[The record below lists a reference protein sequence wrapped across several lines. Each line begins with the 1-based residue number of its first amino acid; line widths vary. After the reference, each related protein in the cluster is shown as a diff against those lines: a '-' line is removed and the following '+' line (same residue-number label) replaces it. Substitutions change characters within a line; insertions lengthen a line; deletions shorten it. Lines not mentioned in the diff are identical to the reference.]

1 MRAPRMIPFL
11 VVLMSVQAPAQSDV
25 VTEHSTQ
32 ISATAASG
40 TSGNGLKTTICEV
53 VANPDSFD
61 GKMIELRGDV
71 SAGLETN
78 ILYDGNCRSKGRF
91 PDRILF
97 ETADVPKAGRTFV
110 TPDDD
115 SEYRK
120 FWNLVGAYKEPK
132 GKRRSIVPD
141 KYTVTATVIGRFDA
155 LTASHAGGKLVLKS
169 VRDVVARPFDE
180 SFMAGAEADKPS
192 SEKKKPH

>member
-1 MRAPRMIPFL
+1 MGATRMIPFL
-11 VVLMSVQAPAQSDV
+11 VVLMSVLALAQSEV
-25 VTEHSTQ
+25 VTEHNTQ
-32 ISATAASG
+32 VSATPTSV
-40 TSGNGLKTTICEV
+40 TSGNVLKTTICEV

-78 ILYDGNCRSKGRF
+78 ILYDRNCRSKGRF

-97 ETADVPKAGRTFV
+97 ETKDVPKEGRSFV
-110 TPDDD
+110 TPGDD

-120 FWNLVGAYKEPK
+120 FWNLVEAYKEAK
-132 GKRRSIVPD
+132 GKRHSIVPD

-155 LTASHAGGKLVLKS
+155 VTASHAGGQLVLKS
-169 VRDVVARPFDE
+169 VRHVVARPFDT
-180 SFMAGAEADKPS
+180 SFMAGAETDKPS
-192 SEKKKPH
+192 SEKEKPQ

>member
-1 MRAPRMIPFL
+1 
-11 VVLMSVQAPAQSDV
+11 
-25 VTEHSTQ
+25 
-32 ISATAASG
+32 
-40 TSGNGLKTTICEV
+40 
-53 VANPDSFD
+53 
-61 GKMIELRGDV
+61 LRGEV

-78 ILYDGNCRSKGRF
+78 ILYDRNCRPQGRF

-97 ETADVPKAGRTFV
+97 DTADVPKVGRTLV

-120 FWNLVGAYKEPK
+120 FWSFVQAYKEPE

-155 LTASHAGGKLVLKS
+155 VTPSHAGGQLVLKS
-169 VRDVVARPFDE
+169 VRDLVARPFDE
-180 SFMAGAEADKPS
+180 SYMPGAEAERPS
-192 SEKKKPH
+192 SQKKKPH

>member
-1 MRAPRMIPFL
+1 MRAPRTIPFL
-11 VVLMSVQAPAQSDV
+11 VALTSVLAPAQSDV

-32 ISATAASG
+32 VSARSASVTPG
-40 TSGNGLKTTICEV
+40 DVLKTTICEV

-78 ILYDGNCRSKGRF
+78 IFYDGNCGSNGRF

-97 ETADVPKAGRTFV
+97 GTADVPKVGRTIV
-110 TPDDD
+110 TPDND

-120 FWNLVGAYKEPK
+120 FWILVDAYKEPK
-132 GKRRSIVPD
+132 GKRRSMVPD
-141 KYTVTATVIGRFDA
+141 KYTVTATVIARFDA
-155 LTASHAGGKLVLKS
+155 VAPSHGGGQLVLKS
-169 VRDVVARPFDE
+169 VRDVVARPFDS

-192 SEKKKPH
+192 SEKQKPR